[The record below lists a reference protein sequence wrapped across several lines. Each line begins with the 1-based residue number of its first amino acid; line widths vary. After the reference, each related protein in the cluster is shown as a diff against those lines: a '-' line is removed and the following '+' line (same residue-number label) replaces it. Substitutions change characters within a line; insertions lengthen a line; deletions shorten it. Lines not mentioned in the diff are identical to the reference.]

1 MADRQVIADFARS
14 MGIATS
20 GLRAQAGRMRVISEN
35 IANADSTAPTAGGD
49 PYRRKV
55 PTFSSE
61 LDRALDARVVTLGKI
76 RPDATAFRVKHEP
89 SNPAADASGNVKYPN
104 VNTLVEMT
112 DMRDAQRSYE
122 ANLNIISATRRMISL
137 TLNILKS

>member
-1 MADRQVIADFARS
+1 MADDANDFVRS

-35 IANADSTAPTAGGD
+35 IANADSTASTAGGD

-55 PTFSSE
+55 PTFSAT
-61 LDRALDARVVTLGKI
+61 LDRTLDAQVVALGKVL
-76 RPDATAFRVKHEP
+76 PDASAFRVKHEP

-104 VNTLVEMT
+104 VNPLIEMT

-122 ANLNIISATRRMISL
+122 ANLNIISATRRMVQR
-137 TLNILKS
+137 TLDILKS

>member
-1 MADRQVIADFARS
+1 MASDANDFLRS

-55 PTFSSE
+55 PTFSSA
-61 LDRALDARVVTLGKI
+61 LDRTLDAKVVSLGKI
-76 RPDATAFRVKHEP
+76 RSDQTAFRVKYEP
-89 SNPAADASGNVKYPN
+89 GNPAADASGNVKYPN
-104 VNTLVEMT
+104 VNPLIEMT
-112 DMRDAQRSYE
+112 DMREAQRSYE
-122 ANLNIISATRRMISL
+122 ANLNIISATRRMIQR
-137 TLNILKS
+137 TLDILKA

>member
-1 MADRQVIADFARS
+1 MADDGNDFARS

-35 IANADSTAPTAGGD
+35 VANADSTAQNPGGD

-55 PTFSSE
+55 PTFTSA
-61 LDRALDARVVTLGKI
+61 LDRTLDARVVALG
-76 RPDATAFRVKHEP
+76 RVKPDTSACRGKYEP
-89 SNPAADASGNVKYPN
+89 TNPAADANGNVKYPN
-104 VNTLVEMT
+104 VNPVIEMT

-122 ANLNIISATRRMISL
+122 ANLNVISATRRMIQR
-137 TLNILKS
+137 TLDILKA

>member
-1 MADRQVIADFARS
+1 MANDSSDFLRS
-14 MGIATS
+14 MTIATS

-55 PTFSSE
+55 PTFTSA
-61 LDRALDARVVTLGKI
+61 LDRAADAKVVSLGKI
-76 RPDATAFRVKHEP
+76 VPDRSAFRVKYDP
-89 SNPAADASGNVKYPN
+89 SNPAADATGNVKYPN
-104 VNTLVEMT
+104 VNPLIEMT

-122 ANLNIISATRRMISL
+122 ANLNIIGATRRMIQR
-137 TLNILKS
+137 TLDILKT

>member
-1 MADRQVIADFARS
+1 MASDANDFVRS

-35 IANADSTAPTAGGD
+35 IANADSSAPTAGGD

-61 LDRALDARVVTLGKI
+61 LDRALDAQVVTLGKI
-76 RPDATAFRVKHEP
+76 RPDQTAFHIQYEP
-89 SNPAADASGNVKYPN
+89 SNPAADTTGNV
-104 VNTLVEMT
+104 
-112 DMRDAQRSYE
+112 R
-122 ANLNIISATRRMISL
+122 
-137 TLNILKS
+137 

>member
-1 MADRQVIADFARS
+1 MANDSNDFARS

-35 IANADSTAPTAGGD
+35 IANADSTAQTAGGD

-61 LDRALDARVVTLGKI
+61 LDRTLDAKLVSLGKI
-76 RPDATAFRVKHEP
+76 RPDPSAFRVKHDP
-89 SNPAADASGNVKYPN
+89 GNPAADAAGNVKMPN
-104 VNTLVEMT
+104 VNSLVEMT

-122 ANLNIISATRRMISL
+122 ANLNIISATRRMIQR
-137 TLNILKS
+137 TLDILKA

>member
-1 MADRQVIADFARS
+1 MADNSSDFARS

-35 IANADSTAPTAGGD
+35 IANAQSTSQTAGGD

-61 LDRALDARVVTLGKI
+61 LDRTLDARTVGLGRV
-76 RPDATAFRVKHEP
+76 RPDMSAFPTRYEP
-89 SNPAADASGNVKYPN
+89 GNPGADAAGNVKVPN
-104 VNTLVEMT
+104 VNSLVEMT
-112 DMRDAQRSYE
+112 DMKEAQRSYE
-122 ANLNIISATRRMISL
+122 ANLNIISATRRMIQR
-137 TLNILKS
+137 TLDILKA